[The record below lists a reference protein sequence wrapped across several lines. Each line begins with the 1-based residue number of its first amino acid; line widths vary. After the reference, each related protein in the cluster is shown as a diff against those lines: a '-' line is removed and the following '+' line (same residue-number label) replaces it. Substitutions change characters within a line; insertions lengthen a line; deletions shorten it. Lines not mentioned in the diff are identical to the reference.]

1 MKKALCVLSCLA
13 LVSVS
18 SFASGAKS
26 FTKDKNHELNAPH
39 DNGNG
44 NGPSNEAA
52 PGGAGKLL
60 DHGGPVMTNAKV
72 GDIFWGRASKTTAQY
87 VSQVV
92 SFRPPGVI
100 HHNRMLSQ
108 HLRTR

>member
-52 PGGAGKLL
+52 PGGAGKLA
-60 DHGGPVMTNAKV
+60 DHGGPLLTQAKGV
-72 GDIFWGRASKTTAQY
+72 CIFWGRGSNITDQDVCEVGWFRASGLINDIGTL
-87 VSQVV
+87 
-92 SFRPPGVI
+92 G
-100 HHNRMLSQ
+100 HE
-108 HLRTR
+108 